1 MTSLNLSHQ
10 PINLN
15 SSHTMK
21 SNTQNIQPQN
31 LQRAL
36 VIGLGGSGAEAIL
49 GNRARI
55 IEHYGSLEAMPLA
68 RYVYVDTDPRWYQ
81 EHQQK
86 VEKRVRIGENEFVD
100 IQFPGAAELYNGI
113 RRGSFPNY
121 SWFDVNRL
129 ENLKSVVD
137 GAGTV
142 RQLARLAF
150 WHHYAKIRDAIT
162 TQLVDLKSST
172 VASVMRERYGS
183 EIDDGINVHI
193 IFGMA
198 GGTGSGIFLD
208 TAYLVRKILK
218 DLGISGAHQYIGY
231 GILPQAF
238 KDLTG
243 TNALANG
250 YAALKELNYF
260 SYKYAS
266 NNPLASVF
274 GEPTWDADYLRNM
287 VDRVRFNN
295 EPPFDFCYLLDSR
308 NAYVD
313 LHRKDI
319 YRMIDRAIF
328 HEFTGS
334 FATFK
339 RSLRANVQKQITAND
354 RADYPIAFMSFGQAA
369 AQVPLPEIKQVLAH
383 KLALQ
388 AVQQWI
394 DKNAKPVRSSLSS
407 DPLSDEDFVKSV
419 VGSIRAKAGDAT
431 LGGPV
436 REHLIRDFLPAHGL
450 NQKGV
455 YTSIVQEQ
463 QERLTD
469 VPYAFAEAVKQ
480 DWIAERWPADSFVGR
495 VKDSWEK
502 WRTDFSDESADRM
515 QWGEQIRK
523 LEANKSR
530 ALKTVRTM
538 LRTKAFEMFEDSAR
552 FGPAWAVSA
561 VRQLKSGLGQLKQVF
576 IREAG
581 DANTIATALGDVYII
596 NAVTSAKGP
605 SLSAIIEAKC
615 SDDLARLDAAARAGW
630 PVGKRERVSDAA
642 YQYLRS
648 CAHWCRAR
656 VEERTRRESAELL
669 EAVIQYLDVLEEELI
684 GHAGTLASLEGELRR
699 HLREWNQKATQN
711 GSVGALLYDIAIVE
725 ALEAKVRERQGDQ
738 YSAAQVAK
746 TALQSLG
753 KNLRELQPAEV
764 PALMEKLVAASA
776 NAVGD
781 LSEKGMD
788 DTEFAAHDILSARHR
803 SDDALDTALRDVIRK
818 SAPYVRLTS
827 VVEDGGWM
835 ESSDLKCIEGAGLR
849 GGGVKERDPDAD
861 HARVIE
867 SLARNGWSTTNDV
880 RAIDDSSQIL
890 FFQECGGFPLRAL
903 QGVQEMKDAYE
914 QHRSTANKTPLHL
927 VTDDQAER
935 YPDLFP
941 PQLGLLERSRTMQT
955 VGLALGFFSLRDF
968 PAADGKSAPDRKY
981 AFLRRIPE
989 LNEEQPVPLGRGV
1002 EAIGLKLATNEE
1014 LLAEVEQAVQ
1024 SIVARATT
1032 ADKAKFAAQLRS
1044 HLQERKEAIQAKSP
1058 GSDPQHDPVYR
1069 EERDRIL
1076 AFIRKHGLVPHSAE
1090 RQPIEQGEH
1099 SSSAAKSA

>member
-1 MTSLNLSHQ
+1 MKNNTPNAQ
-10 PINLN
+10 P
-15 SSHTMK
+15 
-21 SNTQNIQPQN
+21 QNIQ
-31 LQRAL
+31 RAL
-36 VIGLGGSGAEAIL
+36 IIGIGGSGAETIL
-49 GNRARI
+49 GNRSDV
-55 IEHYGSLEAMPLA
+55 IERYGSLEAMPLA
-68 RYVYVDTDPRWYQ
+68 RYVYIDTDPRWYQ

-150 WHHYAKIRDAIT
+150 WHHYAKVRDAIVS
-162 TQLVDLKSST
+162 QLIALKSSS
-172 VASVMRERYGS
+172 VANTMRERYGC

-198 GGTGSGIFLD
+198 GGTGSGVFLD

-260 SYKYAS
+260 SYKYAAT
-266 NNPLASVF
+266 NPLASVF

-319 YRMIDRAIF
+319 YKMIDRAIF

-394 DKNAKPVRSSLSS
+394 DKSAKPLKTFFSS
-407 DPLSDEDFVKSV
+407 DAVSDEDFVKSV
-419 VGSIRAKAGDAT
+419 VGSIRTKAGDAA
-431 LGGPV
+431 LGGQV

-469 VPYAFAEAVKQ
+469 VPYAFVEAVKQ
-480 DWIAERWPADSFVGR
+480 DWIAERWSVDAFVGR
-495 VKDSWEK
+495 VKDAWEK
-502 WRTDFSDESADRM
+502 WRTDFGDESADRM

-530 ALKTVRTM
+530 ALKTVRGL

-552 FGPAWAVSA
+552 FGPAWSVSA

-605 SLSAIIEAKC
+605 SLSAVIEAKC
-615 SDDLARLDAAARAGW
+615 SDDLARLDAAVRTGW
-630 PVGKRERVSDAA
+630 PVGKRENVSKAA
-642 YQYLRS
+642 YQYLRT

-656 VEERTRRESAELL
+656 VEERARRESAELL
-669 EAVIQYLDVLEEELI
+669 DAVIQYLDVLEEELI
-684 GHAGTLASLEGELRR
+684 GHAGTLAGLEGELRKQ
-699 HLREWNQKATQN
+699 LREWNQKATQN
-711 GSVGALLYDIAIVE
+711 GTVGALLYDAAVVE
-725 ALEAKVRERQGDQ
+725 TLETKVRDRQGDQ

-746 TALQSLG
+746 SALQTLG
-753 KNLRELQPAEV
+753 KSLRELQPAEV
-764 PALMEKLVAASA
+764 PALMTKLVETAS
-776 NAVGD
+776 NAIGD
-781 LSEKGMD
+781 LNEQGTD
-788 DTEFAAHDILSARHR
+788 DTEFAAHDILSAKHR

-827 VVEDGGWM
+827 VVEDGGWT

-849 GGGVKERDPDAD
+849 GGGAKERDPDAD

-880 RAIDDSSQIL
+880 RPIDDNSQIL
-890 FFQECGGFPLRAL
+890 FFKECGGFPLRAL

-914 QHRSTANKTPLHL
+914 QHRNTANKTPLHL
-927 VTDDQAER
+927 VLDEQAER

-941 PQLGLLERSRTMQT
+941 PQLDLLDRARTVQT
-955 VGLALGFFSLRDF
+955 VGLSLGFLSLRDF
-968 PAADGKSAPDRKY
+968 PAADGKGAPDRKY

-989 LNEEQPVPLGRGV
+989 LDEEQPVPLGRTI

-1014 LLAEVEQAVQ
+1014 LLTEIERAIQ
-1024 SIVARATT
+1024 SVMSRATA
-1032 ADKAKFAAQLRS
+1032 ADKAKFATQLRG
-1044 HLQERKEAIQAKSP
+1044 HLQGRKEAIQAKSP
-1058 GSDPQHDPVYR
+1058 GSDPQNDPVYR

-1076 AFIRKHGLVPHSAE
+1076 AFIRKHGLVMTEIGARGIGHQHARDQE
-1090 RQPIEQGEH
+1090 ADD
-1099 SSSAAKSA
+1099 SAA